1 MQTFVPYP
9 DFELSA
15 RCLDRQRLGK
25 QRVETLQLIRA
36 NLGMTKGWKTH
47 PAALM
52 WADNMNGLIAYG
64 VAVCDEW
71 IARGY
76 KDTCRAKILE
86 YGDADMLDTPHW
98 WGDDII
104 HSSHRSNLLRK
115 ANETDEKRR
124 QELIDWYSQWGWT
137 DNPSNPYVWP
147 TNYAVAT

>member
-9 DFELSA
+9 DFEASA

-36 NLGMTKGWKTH
+36 NLGITKGWKTH

-52 WADNMNGLIAYG
+52 WSDNMNGLIAYG
-64 VAVCDEW
+64 IAVCDEW

-76 KDTCRAKILE
+76 KDTCRDKILE
-86 YGDADMLDTPHW
+86 YGDADILDTPYW

-137 DNPSNPYVWP
+137 DDPSNPYVWP
-147 TNYAVAT
+147 SSYAVAT